1 MALRKKEREEVMK
14 KISGFGKAQKIDK
27 NAQAFLQEFEYFG
40 LDFLAKIYLMYK
52 KKYSEEKIPLV
63 KEFIRKYITNEKID
77 VNEYMKED
85 IF

>member
-1 MALRKKEREEVMK
+1 MNELSSVYVQ
-14 KISGFGKAQKIDK
+14 S
-27 NAQAFLQEFEYFG
+27 LQIGEFEYFG

-63 KEFIRKYITNEKID
+63 KEFIRKYIANEKID
-77 VNEYMKED
+77 GNEYMKED